1 MIVSDNGTD
10 PKATRSSQFTSTAIL
25 AWSQNH
31 AIAWDCI
38 AARKPTQNG
47 FVESLQRPDARRTAE
62 REPVPQPW
70 PCPPELAAWT
80 NDYLTAAAH
89 AASLTATG
97 RPPARLERCA
107 ARLVAHTTLR
117 SVPNAATLVAA
128 GRKLRGTSVHQRV
141 TNGLI
146 QTLKSG
152 LCTREHRRIK
162 YLTVGNRL
170 VLRQG

>member
-128 GRKLRGTSVHQRV
+128 GRKLRGTSRPVARHPHPEA
-141 TNGLI
+141 
-146 QTLKSG
+146 S
-152 LCTREHRRIK
+152 HRSPASSKR
-162 YLTVGNRL
+162 YRGFVGRPPRG
-170 VLRQG
+170 VARSS